1 MNGRRDV
8 RAPIAMAV
16 VVVVWGSAF
25 PAIGAGVAAYD
36 PGHLVLLR
44 FLVASGLLLGRAA
57 VVGIRPPERRDWL
70 PILAGSLTGVVGYQT
85 ALSYGQQVVSALSAS
100 LLVNMSPIFT
110 VLLAAA
116 YLRERLG
123 LLGWVGV
130 GVSFVGACVVSLAD
144 AGAVRLEPA
153 ALLVVFAAA
162 AGAVYTVLQKPL
174 LQRYR
179 AVEYVSYVVWSGTAM
194 LLVFAPGLVAAVRTA
209 PLSATGAVVYLGV
222 GPSIAG
228 YVLFTYALSRLPASR
243 VAPVQY
249 LIPLSALG
257 IAWVWLGEIPSA
269 LTLAGGAVS
278 LVGVVV
284 VHRWGARAP
293 ESVLVPS
300 PTVGDNHADPN

>member
-1 MNGRRDV
+1 MLFRS
-8 RAPIAMAV
+8 MAV

-85 ALSYGQQVVSALSAS
+85 ALSYGQQVVSAGAAS

-130 GVSFVGACVVSLAD
+130 GVSFVGACFVSPAV
-144 AGAVRLEPA
+144 AGAV
-153 ALLVVFAAA
+153 
-162 AGAVYTVLQKPL
+162 
-174 LQRYR
+174 
-179 AVEYVSYVVWSGTAM
+179 
-194 LLVFAPGLVAAVRTA
+194 
-209 PLSATGAVVYLGV
+209 
-222 GPSIAG
+222 
-228 YVLFTYALSRLPASR
+228 
-243 VAPVQY
+243 
-249 LIPLSALG
+249 
-257 IAWVWLGEIPSA
+257 
-269 LTLAGGAVS
+269 
-278 LVGVVV
+278 
-284 VHRWGARAP
+284 
-293 ESVLVPS
+293 
-300 PTVGDNHADPN
+300 